1 MWVASC
7 TNPLQFIGCS
17 VTLLDFDTGFFF
29 HCRVICTILSQ
40 ILWKSLALFCEGVL
54 SPPSNNGIP
63 FILPLGGIYRH
74 YVNTLTT
81 TMIFCEEE
89 CKQKFYFRINIVKF
103 FFQISTM
110 VWCLAQFVELLS
122 FPIFKFAS
130 LLTSG
135 GRQEY
140 RSYASYSRSSEFIQT
155 FRQLF

>member
-1 MWVASC
+1 M
-7 TNPLQFIGCS
+7 
-17 VTLLDFDTGFFF
+17 TLGGVYCPKFFEN
-29 HCRVICTILSQ
+29 
-40 ILWKSLALFCEGVL
+40 LWPFFCEGDL

-89 CKQKFYFRINIVKF
+89 CKQKFYFRINIVQ

-140 RSYASYSRSSEFIQT
+140 RSYASYSRSSEFTQFT
-155 FRQLF
+155 PQQSHNFSYTG